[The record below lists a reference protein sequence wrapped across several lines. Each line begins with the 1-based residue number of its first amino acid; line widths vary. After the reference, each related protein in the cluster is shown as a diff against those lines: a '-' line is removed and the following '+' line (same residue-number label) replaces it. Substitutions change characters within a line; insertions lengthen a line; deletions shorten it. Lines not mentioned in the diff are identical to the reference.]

1 MTTTELPIKLL
12 VVGNRKYGL
21 IVGEKKSIVTNSQ
34 FIHWIQDN
42 RKPIQLESDWQ
53 TGANEERALS
63 EWQER
68 AQPMDLAEF
77 GHYWGIKQRMAANY
91 ALLRKSMKEIGV
103 SDEQMPA
110 FGDRS

>member
-1 MTTTELPIKLL
+1 MTQTELPIKLL
-12 VVGNRKYGL
+12 VVGNQKYGL
-21 IVGEKKSIVTNSQ
+21 IIGEKKSIVTNSQ

-53 TGANEERALS
+53 TGANED
-63 EWQER
+63 R
-68 AQPMDLAEF
+68 AQPMNLAKF

-91 ALLRKSMKEIGV
+91 AMLRKSMKEIGV